1 LEWFESLVDSAF
13 RIPHSEFSDS
23 LLLVTFPMKHLLI
36 VGPPGIGKTTLI
48 KRLVQSLRGGPID
61 GFLTEEFRED
71 EQRMGFWL
79 SPLDGRQ
86 VLLAHRRM
94 ESGHRVGPYKVNV
107 QVLDDVA
114 VPIIRR
120 GMEQAFVLFLDEL
133 GKMELCS
140 QPFQQAVQDAFDRGP
155 LIVATGGIQ
164 PIPFL
169 NALKRRRDVE
179 LIPLTSANRG
189 TVEEELTARLHALCE
204 EDDAVRA
211 LQRQADRICEL
222 IVTGDAALIDI
233 EIQQAAL
240 REALARAF
248 PEKQALYQLLYE
260 SRFRRLWQQFRHE
273 EMR

>member
-1 LEWFESLVDSAF
+1 
-13 RIPHSEFSDS
+13 
-23 LLLVTFPMKHLLI
+23 MKHLLI
-36 VGPPGIGKTTLI
+36 VGPSGIGKTTLM
-48 KRLVQSLRGGPID
+48 KRLTQSLRGGPID
-61 GFLTEEFRED
+61 GFLTEEFREH

-94 ESGHRVGPYKVNV
+94 ETGHRVGPYKVNV
-107 QVLDDVA
+107 QVLEDVA

-120 GMEQAFVLFLDEL
+120 GMGQACVLFLDEL

-140 QPFQQAVQDAFDRGP
+140 QPFQQAVQDAFDHGP
-155 LIVATGGIQ
+155 SIVATGGLQ
-164 PIPFL
+164 PLPFL

-179 LIPLTSANRG
+179 LVPLTSANRG
-189 TVEEELTARLHALCE
+189 LVEEELGARLTALCA
-204 EDDAVRA
+204 EDDTVRA
-211 LQRQADRICEL
+211 LQRQADRICEM

-240 REALARAF
+240 REAAARAF
-248 PEKQALYQLLYE
+248 PDKQALYQLLYE

-273 EMR
+273 EIR